1 MYSIIC
7 SKKNGRI
14 GRVEA
19 RFATGDELAYL
30 NYQGALGSHMLIED
44 GTSIIL
50 IKKEGATRW
59 TVYHEYM
66 HRVLLSKNGTYMLG
80 EDYFIEAFPGRYRRK

>member
-1 MYSIIC
+1 
-7 SKKNGRI
+7 
-14 GRVEA
+14 
-19 RFATGDELAYL
+19 
-30 NYQGALGSHMLIED
+30 MLIED